1 MLCIT
6 SKFSL
11 YNWFSI
17 VLIWYFLVCMCMSV
31 CVCVCGFVYVSSFGK
46 FTNINLSY
54 NSLPSLSSFWVSN
67 YVYAGLI
74 LSHCFWMFYSFF
86 FHSFFLFLFQ
96 FGWFILIFIYLFCLL
111 TCKLHCFFPQPCWIY
126 QWLVEGI
133 LICYYIFHLYNFLLI
148 FSYRFYGCWNSH
160 VLMHV
165 VHFSH

>member
-31 CVCVCGFVYVSSFGK
+31 CVYVCGFVYVSSFGK

-54 NSLPSLSSFWVSN
+54 NSLFLLSLPSGFPIMCMLDWFCLTAFGCSIPFFSTHFSPF
-67 YVYAGLI
+67 
-74 LSHCFWMFYSFF
+74 CFSLADLYW
-86 FHSFFLFLFQ
+86 
-96 FGWFILIFIYLFCLL
+96 YLFCLL
-111 TCKLHCFFPQPCWIY
+111 TCKLHCFFSQPCWIY